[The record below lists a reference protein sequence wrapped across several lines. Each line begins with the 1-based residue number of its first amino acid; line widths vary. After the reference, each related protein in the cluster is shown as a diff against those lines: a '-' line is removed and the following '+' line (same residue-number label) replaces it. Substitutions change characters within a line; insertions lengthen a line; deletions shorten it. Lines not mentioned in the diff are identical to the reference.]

1 MLYRVLYNDDVTRRI
16 IPSLPI
22 RDKEIIRRAIDERL
36 TSDPTG
42 LGKPLQ
48 YNLKGYRRLR
58 VGNWR
63 VIYRIEGTDVIIC
76 DIVDRRD
83 AYKDW

>member
-1 MLYRVLYNDDVTRRI
+1 MYNILYQEKVSKHILPAMPRKTARQVVT
-16 IPSLPI
+16 
-22 RDKEIIRRAIDERL
+22 AINERL
-36 TSDPTG
+36 GADPVG

-63 VIYRIEGTDVIIC
+63 VIYRLEGKNVIIC

-83 AYKDW
+83 AYED

>member
-1 MLYRVLYNDDVTRRI
+1 MPYRILYNDDVTRRI
-16 IPSLPI
+16 IPSLPS

-36 TSDPTG
+36 TFDPVN

-48 YNLKGYRRLR
+48 HNLKGYKSLR
-58 VGNWR
+58 IGNWR
-63 VIYRIEGTDVIIC
+63 VIYRLEGENVIIC

-83 AYKDW
+83 AYKKW